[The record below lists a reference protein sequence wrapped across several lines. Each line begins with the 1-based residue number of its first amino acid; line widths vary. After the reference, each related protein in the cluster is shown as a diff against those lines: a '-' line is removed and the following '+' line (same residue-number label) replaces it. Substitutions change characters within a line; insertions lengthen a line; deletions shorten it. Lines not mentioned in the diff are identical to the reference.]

1 MLDRPN
7 VWLRWHHWLYN
18 GLQSVNG
25 TAMSRWM
32 ATATY
37 LRSRAEA
44 GWSSSLTSSSC
55 DSSVCNYIQSTTS
68 LWAAA
73 CTAMLL
79 HAGRRI
85 RIREYITG
93 DEQQQQQQAAPRSQ
107 SVQLG
112 TRAGRRCIAT
122 LLMSHRV
129 HETSRRVLITVRL
142 AVYSTCLIDC
152 RYWPL
157 TDQWST
163 SSGRPTYTTRPPV
176 QSPSVSYTYKLTAPC
191 TICLYAY

>member
-1 MLDRPN
+1 
-7 VWLRWHHWLYN
+7 
-18 GLQSVNG
+18 
-25 TAMSRWM
+25 
-32 ATATY
+32 
-37 LRSRAEA
+37 
-44 GWSSSLTSSSC
+44 
-55 DSSVCNYIQSTTS
+55 
-68 LWAAA
+68 
-73 CTAMLL
+73 MLL

-93 DEQQQQQQAAPRSQ
+93 DEQQQQQQAALRSQ

-152 RYWPL
+152 RY
-157 TDQWST
+157 
-163 SSGRPTYTTRPPV
+163 
-176 QSPSVSYTYKLTAPC
+176 
-191 TICLYAY
+191 